1 MALRL
6 VYNTKINQVNEPNIV
21 EQKNV
26 QIINA
31 STKINFQ
38 LNSKTHLINQY
49 WASQDIYKKNKVI
62 TYGQAWKST
71 FPTVKY
77 TDLNW

>member
-6 VYNTKINQVNEPNIV
+6 VYNTKMNQVNEPNIV

-49 WASQDIYKKNKVI
+49 
-62 TYGQAWKST
+62 
-71 FPTVKY
+71 
-77 TDLNW
+77 